1 MSDTINIDNVR
12 YSMETQEYFQR
23 QLEESVN
30 ALINKDNTESNKAFD
45 FFMGSEGAGIDSVN
59 EDSSPSL
66 GGDLNLNGNDIPASD
81 SVKDYA
87 IAVGIAL

>member
-30 ALINKDNTESNKAFD
+30 SLINKDNTESNKAFD
-45 FFMGSEGAGIDSVN
+45 FFMGSEGTGIDSVN

-66 GGDLNLNGNDIPASD
+66 GGDLNLNVNDIPASD